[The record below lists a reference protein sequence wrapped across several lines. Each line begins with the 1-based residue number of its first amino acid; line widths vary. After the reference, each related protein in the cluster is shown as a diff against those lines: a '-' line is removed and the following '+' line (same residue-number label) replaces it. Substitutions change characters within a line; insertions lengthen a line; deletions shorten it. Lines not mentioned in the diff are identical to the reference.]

1 MRQDDESSSL
11 ALSAIPRIT
20 CDPHKSHVIVGGLG
34 GFGLELAQ
42 WLVERGARYL
52 VLTSPVGVCTG
63 YQDRRIR
70 QWQQA
75 GVVIAVSTG
84 DVTDVEETRT
94 LIRDAVSMC
103 RDGVGSVFNLAVILH
118 DGLTSN
124 QTPTEWARATKP
136 KVRFVLVLFFFL
148 VYATMKDRK
157 ASLELLPFSS
167 LLIDV
172 ILFIRSLLLNIFNA
186 MLSAFASHLF

>member
-1 MRQDDESSSL
+1 VYFYLSQVRQDDESSLSL
-11 ALSAIPRIT
+11 LAIPRIT

-70 QWQQA
+70 QWRQV
-75 GVVIAVSTG
+75 GVTIMVSTG

-94 LIRDAVSMC
+94 LIRDAALMC

-118 DGLTSN
+118 DGLASN
-124 QTPTEWARATKP
+124 QTPSEWAHATKP
-136 KVRFVLVLFFFL
+136 KVSLKLLL
-148 VYATMKDRK
+148 VYTQ
-157 ASLELLPFSS
+157 
-167 LLIDV
+167 
-172 ILFIRSLLLNIFNA
+172 
-186 MLSAFASHLF
+186 

>member
-1 MRQDDESSSL
+1 MFSGYFYLFQVQQDDESSSL
-11 ALSAIPRIT
+11 SLSAIPRTT
-20 CDPHKSHVIVGGLG
+20 CHPHKSHVLVGGLG

-52 VLTSPVGVCTG
+52 VLTSPAGVCTG

-75 GVVIAVSTG
+75 GVAVTVSTG

-94 LIRDAVSMC
+94 LIRDAASMC

-118 DGLTSN
+118 DGLAAN
-124 QTPTEWARATKP
+124 QTADEWAWATRP
-136 KVRFVLVLFFFL
+136 KV
-148 VYATMKDRK
+148 
-157 ASLELLPFSS
+157 SLKS
-167 LLIDV
+167 
-172 ILFIRSLLLNIFNA
+172 
-186 MLSAFASHLF
+186 